1 LQLINSGPDHA
12 SRAALKLL
20 MQRLPGISEISTSVE
35 VDSPGSLDQPQL
47 RSAQIVEGSVMRA
60 RKVPGVS
67 RDMQSGFGAFLDG
80 AQKVRLIARHEGV
93 PLVLGITS
101 AVVRVRVNRRLTTW
115 GHQPPKVEFKL
126 YLPLK
131 YLPPLADLPLGESGL
146 TVVDT
151 SKADANGDYP
161 SPHPQVLL
169 DRAIRAVDQQRELLE
184 DQIAEAW
191 CVRNEAPLF
200 VDGGIN
206 RSAVVASSGCAVG
219 VIKSHRT
226 LYVEDDALK
235 VVLSLAVNERSS
247 VFQVSPRRRNSVFS
261 WYLRQ
266 RSADG
271 HDPLW
276 GLVRVEMSECANPAD
291 RADEISRWIL
301 AEKTPLALPDGR
313 WDKMSYGVRDCE
325 EFLRAIS

>member
-1 LQLINSGPDHA
+1 MQLINSGPDQA

-20 MQRLPGISEISTSVE
+20 MQRLPGISEINTSVE
-35 VDSPGSLDQPQL
+35 VDSAGSLDQPQL

-60 RKVPGVS
+60 RKIPGIS
-67 RDMQSGFGAFLDG
+67 RDMRSGFGAFLDG

-93 PLVLGITS
+93 PLVLGTTS
-101 AVVRVRVNRRLTTW
+101 AVVRVRVNRRMTTW
-115 GHQPPKVEFKL
+115 GHQPPKVEYKL
-126 YLPLK
+126 YLPLR
-131 YLPPLADLPLGESGL
+131 YLPPLADLPLGETGL
-146 TVVDT
+146 AVVDT

-161 SPHPQVLL
+161 SAHPQVLL
-169 DRAIRAVDQQRELLE
+169 DRAIRAIDQQREALE

-191 CVRNEAPLF
+191 CSRNEAPLF

-235 VVLSLAVNERSS
+235 VVLNLAVNERSS
-247 VFQVSPRRRNSVFS
+247 VFRVSPRARNAVLS

-266 RSADG
+266 RSTEA

-276 GLVRVEMSECANPAD
+276 GLVRVEMSERDNPSD